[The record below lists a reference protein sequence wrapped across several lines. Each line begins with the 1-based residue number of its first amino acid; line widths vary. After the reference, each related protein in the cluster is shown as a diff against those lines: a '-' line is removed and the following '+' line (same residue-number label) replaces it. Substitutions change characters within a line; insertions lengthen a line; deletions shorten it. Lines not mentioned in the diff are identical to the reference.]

1 MEKFLMVLCV
11 ILVILGI
18 FAVVCCVG
26 IVHQEIISS
35 SVEEGIIVNKEFI
48 PEHTTRTPITN
59 YITAGKV
66 RVPITIYVTRH
77 YSNQWAITFE
87 GKNKTGKVCQRT
99 VYVSE
104 EVYNN
109 YKIGDMFIYDKAIC
123 SDEGYYVDEE

>member
-1 MEKFLMVLCV
+1 MEKFLMVLCI
-11 ILVILGI
+11 ILVI
-18 FAVVCCVG
+18 FAAVCCVG
-26 IVHQEIISS
+26 IVYQEIISS

-48 PEHTTRTPITN
+48 SEHTTIIPITN

-66 RVPITIYVTRH
+66 RVPITTYVTRH
-77 YSNQWAITFE
+77 YSDQWAITFE

-104 EVYNN
+104 EIYNN

-123 SDEGYYVDEE
+123 SDEGHYVDEG